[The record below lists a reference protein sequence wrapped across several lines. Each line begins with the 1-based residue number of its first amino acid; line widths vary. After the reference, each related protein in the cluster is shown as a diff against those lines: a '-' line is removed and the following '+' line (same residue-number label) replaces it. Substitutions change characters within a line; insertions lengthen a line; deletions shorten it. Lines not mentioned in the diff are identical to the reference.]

1 MLRVT
6 VKVRPGRQWA
16 VQRTLRARI
25 MGAFEDAGVQGP
37 IARPFPPSEV

>member
-1 MLRVT
+1 MT

-25 MGAFEDAGVQGP
+25 MAAFEDAGVQGP
-37 IARPFPPSEV
+37 MVRGWPTEP